1 MIGIIDRF
9 EGYFA
14 IIELEDRST
23 ISIERTKIPEEAKEG
38 YVLNIDKTITINL
51 EETKKRTKYISN
63 LTDDMW
69 K

>member
-14 IIELEDRST
+14 IIELEDKST
-23 ISIERTKIPEEAKEG
+23 ISIERNKIPEEAKEG

>member
-23 ISIERTKIPEEAKEG
+23 ISIERNKIPEEAKEG